1 MKDIFAK
8 PSSWI
13 GNSIRGGFLL
23 LVAPKKV
30 QTSTLLSHCTRTWF
44 LQIPRE
50 AGDNISK
57 KKYRRIKKKRW
68 RRNTLRQSGRRWIIY
83 RRPFELFKRGRTAIE
98 STARSIQFL
107 VRCLF
112 FFYLSLR
119 SFDDASVRSSP
130 TARARNRLLTK
141 RLKGNG
147 RGRKLADVALV
158 GRVVFCCCLIQ
169 YKRRH
174 SSMISHWKPSSR
186 TNYQTTNDPYKQQ
199 GRFISSTPCG
209 CVHRFSIFVFL
220 AFPLLSIHKW
230 PEHVRS

>member
-1 MKDIFAK
+1 MDYI
-8 PSSWI
+8 PSA
-13 GNSIRGGFLL
+13 
-23 LVAPKKV
+23 V
-30 QTSTLLSHCTRTWF
+30 
-44 LQIPRE
+44 
-50 AGDNISK
+50 
-57 KKYRRIKKKRW
+57 
-68 RRNTLRQSGRRWIIY
+68 WIIQTGEDRNWINGEVY
-83 RRPFELFKRGRTAIE
+83 TIPCSMSL
-98 STARSIQFL
+98 
-107 VRCLF
+107 

-147 RGRKLADVALV
+147 RGRKLADIALV

>member
-1 MKDIFAK
+1 M
-8 PSSWI
+8 
-13 GNSIRGGFLL
+13 
-23 LVAPKKV
+23 VAPKKSSNIN
-30 QTSTLLSHCTRTWF
+30 TSFALYADL
-44 LQIPRE
+44 
-50 AGDNISK
+50 ISPNPSRS
-57 KKYRRIKKKRW
+57 RRQHQQEKISPDKKKRW
-68 RRNTLRQSGRRWIIY
+68 RQNTLRQSVRRWIIY

-147 RGRKLADVALV
+147 RGRKLADIALV

-174 SSMISHWKPSSR
+174 SSMISH
-186 TNYQTTNDPYKQQ
+186 
-199 GRFISSTPCG
+199 
-209 CVHRFSIFVFL
+209 
-220 AFPLLSIHKW
+220 
-230 PEHVRS
+230 